1 MSIPSGRGIQP
12 LVTLEKQASLKSDVR
27 ADTSKGG
34 NGFDALLQEVMVAG
48 KTGQNSVSLSKPPT
62 KTEIESLL
70 NRMQM
75 EMSARLWL
83 SVVSDKEEESPSN
96 SFLSS
101 LLALSGNLAVVAPD
115 GLATSS
121 KSRQSHQKNA
131 VPLSKKELDP
141 IIERAAGTYQVDADL
156 IRSVIKTESNFNA
169 NAVSSKGA
177 MGLMQLMPD
186 TARELGVRN
195 AYDPAENI
203 MAGTRYLKGLLK
215 RYDGNVSLA
224 LAAYN
229 WGMGNV
235 EKYPQ
240 KLPAETRTYISRI
253 TQLYRNAKA

>member
-1 MSIPSGRGIQP
+1 MSIPSGRGIQHWI
-12 LVTLEKQASLKSDVR
+12 TLEKQASFKSDVR
-27 ADTSKGG
+27 AGTAKRE
-34 NGFDALLQEVMVAG
+34 NGFDALLKEVLVAG
-48 KTGQNSVSLSKPPT
+48 KSGQDSNSPSSPPT
-62 KTEIESLL
+62 KTEIENLL

-83 SVVSDKEEESPSN
+83 SVVSDKEDETPSN

-101 LLALSGNLAVVAPD
+101 LLALSENLSSENLSV
-115 GLATSS
+115 SS
-121 KSRQSHQKNA
+121 KSRRSHQKTA
-131 VPLSKKELDP
+131 VPFSKKELEP
-141 IIERAAGTYQVDADL
+141 IIERAADTYQIDADL
-156 IRSVIKTESNFNA
+156 IRSVIKAESNFNT
-169 NAVSSKGA
+169 NAVSPKGA

-186 TARELGVRN
+186 TARELGVKN
-195 AYDPAENI
+195 ACDPEENI

-215 RYDGNVSLA
+215 RYNGNVSLA

-253 TQLYRNAKA
+253 TQLYRDAKA